1 MKQLKKYGIE
11 EVDLKNP
18 EKNIQIGVKY
28 FQKLVSY
35 YNGNYYLAITAYNA
49 GIGTV
54 SRWIENGII
63 KEDGS
68 NIEKVPYKETNNYVR
83 KVLKNYK
90 VYEELYN
97 QLYYLQL

>member
-97 QLYYLQL
+97 QFYYLQL

>member
-1 MKQLKKYGIE
+1 MKQLNKYGIE

-90 VYEELYN
+90 VYGELYN
-97 QLYYLQL
+97 F

>member
-1 MKQLKKYGIE
+1 ME

-97 QLYYLQL
+97 

>member
-54 SRWIENGII
+54 SRWIKEGII

-90 VYEELYN
+90 VYGELYN
-97 QLYYLQL
+97 F

>member
-1 MKQLKKYGIE
+1 M
-11 EVDLKNP
+11 
-18 EKNIQIGVKY
+18 
-28 FQKLVSY
+28 VSY

-97 QLYYLQL
+97 

>member
-28 FQKLVSY
+28 FEKLVNY

-90 VYEELYN
+90 VYGELYN
-97 QLYYLQL
+97 F

>member
-28 FQKLVSY
+28 FEKLVSY

-54 SRWIENGII
+54 SRWIKEGII

-90 VYEELYN
+90 VYGELYN
-97 QLYYLQL
+97 F

>member
-97 QLYYLQL
+97 F

>member
-63 KEDGS
+63 KKDGS

-90 VYEELYN
+90 VYGELYN
-97 QLYYLQL
+97 F